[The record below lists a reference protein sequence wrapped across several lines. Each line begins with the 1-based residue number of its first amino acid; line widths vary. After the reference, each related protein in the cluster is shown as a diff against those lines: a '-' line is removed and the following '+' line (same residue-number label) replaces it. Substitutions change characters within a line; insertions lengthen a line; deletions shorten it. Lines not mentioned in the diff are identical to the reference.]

1 MKDYGPVFDITLLQS
16 PMIIVCD
23 PILARKIYEEEDE
36 KPVLYKRGDGLTL
49 GVSSI
54 FSKSTHGDDHH
65 MVRKCLAPSFS
76 MTNIFSCLPKLHEK
90 IDLLKKIF
98 VQHEKDDVSFDV
110 SEIFPRL
117 LMDMLTTAMFD
128 VDYHT
133 LEEEGGGGRLLMKDL
148 CVAVKEMMQKRMI
161 NPFRSLMFW
170 DPEYREGL
178 YVCMYLFMYVCM
190 YVYIYLCIY
199 IYSCIYIYI
208 YFYMYT
214 YIHMYIHI
222 YMYTHIYIHMYIYI
236 YT

>member
-1 MKDYGPVFDITLLQS
+1 MLQCMKDYGSVFDITLLQS
-16 PMIIVCD
+16 PMIMVCD

-49 GVSSI
+49 GVSGI

-76 MTNIFSCLPKLHEK
+76 LTNIFSCLPKLHEK

-98 VQHEKDDVSFDV
+98 LQHEKDDKSFDV

-117 LMDMLTTAMFD
+117 SMDMLTTVMFD

-133 LEEEGGGGRLLMKDL
+133 LEDEGGEGRLLMKDL
-148 CVAVKEMMQKRMI
+148 CVAVKEMMQERMV

-178 YVCMYLFMYVCM
+178 YVCIFMYMYMYMYIYVCVCTCVFMYV
-190 YVYIYLCIY
+190 YKYICIR
-199 IYSCIYIYI
+199 IHANKNMHIHLHK
-208 YFYMYT
+208 YT
-214 YIHMYIHI
+214 Y
-222 YMYTHIYIHMYIYI
+222 T
-236 YT
+236 